1 MTKKILNQNDII
13 NTEILNSYDLDGI
26 FSNNPINRLK
36 SEPTVEDKTLKLKN
50 LKEKI
55 QSIDDCK
62 LKENASKI
70 VFADGDIESPIMIV
84 GEGPGQKED
93 EQENLL

>member
-62 LKENASKI
+62 LKENGSKI
-70 VFADGDIESPIMIV
+70 VFADRNIESPIMIV
-84 GEGPGQKED
+84 GEGPGQ
-93 EQENLL
+93 

>member
-62 LKENASKI
+62 LKENGSNSHLIASASCGLFALILAFLIKKI
-70 VFADGDIESPIMIV
+70 V
-84 GEGPGQKED
+84 KH
-93 EQENLL
+93 NT